1 MEHITQAIGEYI
13 RNFDWNSSQAI
24 WVAALGMAFLFQRW
38 MIFFFIVLIMVLG
51 DNIEKVLVFDYTF
64 NNYTV
69 TAPFVVYAV
78 GGVVVFVMAFLSL
91 FRT

>member
-1 MEHITQAIGEYI
+1 MEHIIQIIGDYV
-13 RNFDWNSSQAI
+13 RNFNWNSLEAF
-24 WVAALGMAFLFQRW
+24 WVAALGMSFLFQRW
-38 MIFFFIVLIMVLG
+38 MLFFIIVLIMVLG

-69 TAPFVVYAV
+69 TAPFIVYVV
-78 GGVVVFVMAFLSL
+78 GGVVVFVMAFISL